1 MRKAA
6 RENVEVVKI
15 PKYCDFKN
23 FLNTKYKVCD
33 LNQIQK
39 HYGIKKKKGQRK
51 NETINE
57 IYNYLRNS
65 FYVEKIQR
73 QGRGYLIRKFM
84 KLHGPAVFNRALC
97 VNECDF
103 YSLDEIK
110 TIPYNE
116 FFSFKDINDNKI
128 YGFTIH
134 SFSQLITKSR
144 DNSNILNPYTRNKLH
159 DNIVTNQFGL
169 LLKMCKVLKIKCFS
183 LEDTKQPKLTKK
195 QLFNQRVTG
204 VFKAMDD
211 LGNYTD
217 QNWFLDLNTNIK
229 LIKFIREL
237 HDIWSYRAQLSQDI
251 KNNITNFMDPFLNIN
266 MINIQNVNYDILRN
280 ITLSIIEA
288 FVYKG
293 INQESRTLGAYYIL
307 LALTLVNPNA
317 AEAMPWLYSSVA

>member
-1 MRKAA
+1 MRKIAS
-6 RENVEVVKI
+6 ENVEVIQI
-15 PKYCDFKN
+15 PKYSDFDK
-23 FLNTKYKVCD
+23 FLKTKYKVCD
-33 LNQIQK
+33 LNLIQK
-39 HYGIKKKKGQRK
+39 HYHIKKRKGQRK
-51 NETINE
+51 NDSINE
-57 IYNYLRNS
+57 IYEYLKKS
-65 FYVEKIQR
+65 FFVEKIQKV
-73 QGRGYLIRKFM
+73 GRGYLIRKFI
-84 KLHGPAVFNRALC
+84 KLHGPAVFKREIC

-116 FFSFKDINDNKI
+116 FFSFKDLNDNKI

-134 SFSQLITKSR
+134 SFSQLVTKTTDR
-144 DNSNILNPYTRNKLH
+144 NNILNPYTRNKIH
-159 DNIVTNQFGL
+159 ENIIVDQFGL
-169 LLKMCKVLKIKCFS
+169 LLKMCKVLKINCFS

-195 QLFNQRVTG
+195 QLFNQRVTS

-229 LIKFIREL
+229 LIKFVREL
-237 HDIWSYRAQLSQDI
+237 HDIWSYRAQLSQEV

-266 MINIQNVNYDILRN
+266 MMNIQNINYDILRN
-280 ITLSIIEA
+280 VTLSIIES